1 MPCDSNR
8 KDKTIEPIKT
18 SVLAYVGGRTG
29 REQRISRT
37 VKILYEVIMTHIH
50 HCPFV
55 QTHRV
60 YSTRVNTKVS
70 YRLCIITMC

>member
-1 MPCDSNR
+1 MEAKLWGQE
-8 KDKTIEPIKT
+8 KDLCLSGVEE
-18 SVLAYVGGRTG
+18 GTG